1 MPNGSEFFYT
11 NWLEDIYIKFK
22 KTELVEK
29 KSHKYLASLRCSRPT
44 HGRVQNL
51 DPPFGPH
58 LDPLEVEFKVK
69 KMDLASTEA
78 TFALSKPKTNML
90 TNKYITFNCTA
101 RHSIILKSA
110 TLDQLQREFSF
121 K

>member
-1 MPNGSEFFYT
+1 
-11 NWLEDIYIKFK
+11 
-22 KTELVEK
+22 
-29 KSHKYLASLRCSRPT
+29 
-44 HGRVQNL
+44 
-51 DPPFGPH
+51 
-58 LDPLEVEFKVK
+58 
-69 KMDLASTEA
+69 MDLASTEA

-90 TNKYITFNCTA
+90 TNKYMTFNCTA

>member
-1 MPNGSEFFYT
+1 MNFFYDNFSVFSQIEKSLSEY

-29 KSHKYLASLRCSRPT
+29 KSHIYFASLRCSRPT

-69 KMDLASTEA
+69 KNGFGEYRSHFRVE
-78 TFALSKPKTNML
+78 
-90 TNKYITFNCTA
+90 
-101 RHSIILKSA
+101 
-110 TLDQLQREFSF
+110 
-121 K
+121 